1 MSSHEKWEAIKC
13 WALDLSQLY
22 PDKLLS
28 IPEIVAKIVEIDNL
42 DHRDRV
48 LLAVR
53 ARPHALAR
61 R

>member
-48 LLAVR
+48 R
-53 ARPHALAR
+53 FSFDQCGSFDGED
-61 R
+61 